1 MPSKNQKKIEEIRK
15 KQSKAAD
22 KAIKFLQNAPFH
34 DDQNGEMRKKKQV
47 EFLNWLD
54 DRYDF
59 TPEQIRDIFKLP
71 DPGLNSLKD
80 KLADTTIKAKLEE
93 MVREYSKLD
102 TNDTSEENDNN
113 KISLLN
119 EILKLPDKFLADFL
133 KKELPSGMF
142 EAKRTIEGDLEKVK
156 ARFTERYEAGLAE
169 RFDKLEEAKINLRQQ
184 ISKNEKNVPNKYTLR
199 SKYIGKKETN
209 TPFYPTIKRAKKD
222 LRDFMK
228 YGTGTLKQRMAVT
241 KTLSKALVDTEDKF
255 TQAKLM
261 QFWIGDG
268 PASDVNLMGAFKNTI
283 NAQVKLE
290 KFEKDNQSCL
300 SVLERYQSVTG
311 KNTKT
316 GGFVNEIKTAR
327 DRVIQGNVRLINQ
340 PESAPEKPSSIKNKK
355 K

>member
-1 MPSKNQKKIEEIRK
+1 
-15 KQSKAAD
+15 
-22 KAIKFLQNAPFH
+22 
-34 DDQNGEMRKKKQV
+34 
-47 EFLNWLD
+47 
-54 DRYDF
+54 
-59 TPEQIRDIFKLP
+59 
-71 DPGLNSLKD
+71 
-80 KLADTTIKAKLEE
+80 
-93 MVREYSKLD
+93 
-102 TNDTSEENDNN
+102 
-113 KISLLN
+113 
-119 EILKLPDKFLADFL
+119 
-133 KKELPSGMF
+133 MF